1 MTLSSKKCPTQ
12 LKLDRKKCLRV
23 LGRVQT
29 LSEPNV
35 SNHENSGMNTSTL
48 IQRTSLTTISG
59 LKILEAVSKETRT
72 RDLNGGLTLI
82 SLLGKFFFTLRL
94 MVKTERKINIVNIS
108 RMDEPNPKPE
118 DLYKRPEELFN
129 HPKPPPNYG
138 ESPVQKAKSKKRQRF
153 QSSLGTTRGKKPWQV
168 NLDNTKKILM
178 MIHKSKALANMSDT
192 ITDSP
197 VAREVETKETASNPS
212 LDR

>member
-82 SLLGKFFFTLRL
+82 SLLGKFFFIDGEDR
-94 MVKTERKINIVNIS
+94 ENINIVNMNMIFLGWMS
-108 RMDEPNPKPE
+108 QTQNQKTCTNVQRSCSTTRNLPQTTGRVRC
-118 DLYKRPEELFN
+118 KR
-129 HPKPPPNYG
+129 
-138 ESPVQKAKSKKRQRF
+138 QKAKN
-153 QSSLGTTRGKKPWQV
+153 G
-168 NLDNTKKILM
+168 ND
-178 MIHKSKALANMSDT
+178 SKAAWAQH
-192 ITDSP
+192 
-197 VAREVETKETASNPS
+197 VARNHGRSILIILRKF
-212 LDR
+212 

>member
-94 MVKTERKINIVNIS
+94 MVKTEK
-108 RMDEPNPKPE
+108 
-118 DLYKRPEELFN
+118 
-129 HPKPPPNYG
+129 
-138 ESPVQKAKSKKRQRF
+138 
-153 QSSLGTTRGKKPWQV
+153 T
-168 NLDNTKKILM
+168 
-178 MIHKSKALANMSDT
+178 
-192 ITDSP
+192 
-197 VAREVETKETASNPS
+197 
-212 LDR
+212 

>member
-1 MTLSSKKCPTQ
+1 MLAHLKTYELYSWTLVNKQDNLFIIILKWSRREGNKKCLTP

-72 RDLNGGLTLI
+72 RDLNGI
-82 SLLGKFFFTLRL
+82 S
-94 MVKTERKINIVNIS
+94 
-108 RMDEPNPKPE
+108 
-118 DLYKRPEELFN
+118 
-129 HPKPPPNYG
+129 
-138 ESPVQKAKSKKRQRF
+138 
-153 QSSLGTTRGKKPWQV
+153 
-168 NLDNTKKILM
+168 
-178 MIHKSKALANMSDT
+178 
-192 ITDSP
+192 
-197 VAREVETKETASNPS
+197 
-212 LDR
+212 